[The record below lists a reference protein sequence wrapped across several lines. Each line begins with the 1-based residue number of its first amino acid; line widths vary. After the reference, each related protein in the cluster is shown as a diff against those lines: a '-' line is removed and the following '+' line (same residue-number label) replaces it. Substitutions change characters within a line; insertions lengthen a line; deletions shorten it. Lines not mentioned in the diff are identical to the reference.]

1 MKILR
6 QSKIIALMLC
16 FFSLSGCVGVLY
28 NPSCSKKFGESS
40 YALERIISKADLKSI
55 FEKIAQEFCDK
66 KQPSNCSPQGM
77 SPAVLVADFVD
88 IQSLEPQHTGILMA
102 ELMKSGLNNN
112 CCNRI
117 VQAEFSKFFKL
128 SEKGLIALTRDPKE
142 ILKDEYPFTEC
153 IVGTYNYSSDKLY
166 IFVRRINIYTGEISK
181 IVSREISF
189 SCYGDSVT
197 TSVR

>member
-1 MKILR
+1 M
-6 QSKIIALMLC
+6 SKQTGIIALLLC
-16 FFSLSGCVGVLY
+16 VFSLNGCAGLLY
-28 NPSCSKKFGESS
+28 NPSCSKKFGERS
-40 YALERIISKADLKSI
+40 YSLDKVISNANLKGI
-55 FEKIAQEFCDK
+55 FEEIAQEFCDK
-66 KQPSNCSPQGM
+66 KRDGNCATHGM

-88 IQSLEPQHTGILMA
+88 IQSLEPKHAGILMA
-102 ELMKSGLNNN
+102 ELMKSSLNNT

-117 VQAEFSKFFKL
+117 VQAEFSKFFRL

-142 ILKDEYPFTEC
+142 ILKDEYPFSDC

-189 SCYGDSVT
+189 SCFGDSVT

>member
-1 MKILR
+1 MQIKIV
-6 QSKIIALMLC
+6 ALLLC
-16 FFSLSGCVGVLY
+16 FFSLSGCAGLLY
-28 NPSCSKKFGESS
+28 NPSCSKKFGERAYS
-40 YALERIISKADLKSI
+40 LEKVISNANIKGI
-55 FEKIAQEFCDK
+55 FEEIAQEFCDK
-66 KQPSNCSPQGM
+66 KKPIHCGPQGM

-88 IQSLEPQHTGILMA
+88 IQSLEPKHAGILMG
-102 ELMKSGLNNN
+102 ELMKSSLNSS
-112 CCNRI
+112 CCYKI

-142 ILKDEYPFTEC
+142 ILKDEYPFSEC

-189 SCYGDSVT
+189 SCFGDSVT